1 MIQQNTKKNLL
12 VIPHVPE
19 QSVKVRSKEIAKTLA
34 DKYNVYYL
42 EWEQPNSQGRRA
54 AIQSQIKNFGTSVTL
69 EKENK
74 LTRVIIP
81 VFHLLVARQIGN
93 FNFAQRC
100 NEWQLAKLIKQLNIH
115 VVINASAYLFP
126 CHQRR
131 EFLYVY
137 DLVDDHADLSPPKL
151 APIVESFIKNEIE
164 KADVVTTHTHQLMDI
179 ISERYGKKPIYVPNG
194 TDLSDFKSVVDKDI
208 LELRRKYGLEGKFVI
223 GFIGNHGSFAGLGFL
238 LEVFDKLKKVMPD
251 AVLFIVGPISPEVR
265 IPEVEGAIFT
275 GPVSPKEIAKY
286 FLAIDIGVLP
296 FDKRP
301 FTDNAL
307 PIKVIE
313 YGAARKITVATP
325 LTELCRLQLPYV
337 LLAEQ
342 QVNEWINL
350 VGKARSLKWQNEYTK
365 VINQFDWQT
374 ICKTFENIIDKKY
387 DKLSNR

>member
-42 EWEQPNSQGRRA
+42 EWKQPNSQGRRA
-54 AIQSQIKNFGTSVTL
+54 AIQSQIKNFGISVTL
-69 EKENK
+69 ERENK

-81 VFHLLVARQIGN
+81 VCHLLVARQIGN
-93 FNFAQRC
+93 FNFAQKY
-100 NEWQLAKLIKQLNIH
+100 NTWQLAKLIKQLNIH

-126 CHQRR
+126 CPQRR

-179 ISERYGKKPIYVPNG
+179 ISERYGRNPIYVPNG

-208 LELRRKYGLEGKFVI
+208 LELRRKYELEGKFVI
-223 GFIGNHGSFAGLGFL
+223 GFIGNHGSFAGLTFL
-238 LEVFDKLKKVMPD
+238 LKVFDKLRQVMPD
-251 AVLFIVGPISPEVR
+251 AVLFIVGPISPEVK

-296 FDKRP
+296 FDRRP

-313 YGAARKITVATP
+313 YGAARKLTVATP
-325 LTELCRLQLPYV
+325 LTELSRLQLPHI

-342 QVNEWINL
+342 QVNEWLDMIS
-350 VGKARSLKWQNEYTK
+350 KARYLKWQDEYTK

-374 ICKTFENIIDKKY
+374 ICKTFETIINT
-387 DKLSNR
+387 L

>member
-1 MIQQNTKKNLL
+1 MIEQKAKKNLL
-12 VIPHVPE
+12 VIPHAPG
-19 QSVKVRSKEIAKTLA
+19 QSVKVRSKEIARTLA

-42 EWEQPNSQGRRA
+42 EWKQPNSQGRSA
-54 AIQSQIKNFGTSVTL
+54 AIQSQIKNFCTSVTL

-81 VFHLLVARQIGN
+81 VCHLLVARQIGN
-93 FNFAQRC
+93 FNCAQKY
-100 NEWQLAKLIKQLNIH
+100 NTWQLAKLIKQLNIH

-126 CHQRR
+126 CPQRK
-131 EFLYVY
+131 ECLYVY

-313 YGAARKITVATP
+313 YGAARKLTVATP
-325 LTELCRLQLPYV
+325 LTELCRLQFPHV

-342 QVNEWINL
+342 QLDEWLDMIS
-350 VGKARSLKWQNEYTK
+350 KAKKLKWQDEWNE
-365 VINQFDWQT
+365 T
-374 ICKTFENIIDKKY
+374 IEQYNWKKICQTFEQIIETPCTH
-387 DKLSNR
+387 RI